1 MHVVALASTQY
12 FANAA
17 RYGRPGTLT
26 MFDGRLT
33 WLQLAE
39 HYPDELLRQADGLY
53 KLRPNAELAR
63 PAPAG
68 PTPEPAV

>member
-1 MHVVALASTQY
+1 
-12 FANAA
+12 
-17 RYGRPGTLT
+17 